1 MSRTLY
7 PMTQRFIAW
16 FSRPILLG
24 GLLLSIPAFYLLLA
38 GETDVYRKIGHG
50 TYIFSALII
59 AVDVYLQWAKNRHRR
74 RRRHGKLIMDAIIII
89 GCVLSGWPT
98 SGEWGVIEWLLRL
111 SLCTVILLRM
121 ATLLLQKLKPSH
133 LMQVIGLALLM
144 LSTAGA
150 GFYWLEPN
158 VNSYANGVWLAFTTV
173 ATVGYGDIVPS
184 TPASKIFAVFIV
196 LLGYAMFSIVTANIA
211 ALFVGEEEKLF
222 EREFHAD
229 IRVLTREVQAY
240 VKSCVSGIRSCCICR
255 SNWIDMKGG
264 NDGDQL
270 FKFPLLQALCR
281 ATNRVK
287 SQDVLSSSRPKI
299 SSQKL

>member
-59 AVDVYLQWAKNRHRR
+59 AIDVYLQWTKNRHRR
-74 RRRHGKLIMDAIIII
+74 RRRHGKLIMDAIIIV

-229 IRVLTREVQAY
+229 IRVLTREVQALREELRQRD
-240 VKSCVSGIRSCCICR
+240 KI
-255 SNWIDMKGG
+255 MLHLQE
-264 NDGDQL
+264 QL
-270 FKFPLLQALCR
+270 DR
-281 ATNRVK
+281 HEGRE
-287 SQDVLSSSRPKI
+287 
-299 SSQKL
+299 